1 MQRYIDKFLR
11 YLEIEK
17 NASLHTLLNYG
28 LDLKDFQ
35 AFVGEIDIERIDYLL
50 LRKYMAHL
58 KERNMRSKT
67 VSRKLSCLRSFFR
80 FLCREGYLKNNPV
93 LTLMSPKKEKTLPV
107 FLTEEEVIQ
116 LIESPPQDTEQGLRD
131 RAILETLYSTGM
143 RVSELINL
151 NASDIDFIGGVVKVM
166 GKGKKERLLP
176 IGDKATEAIR
186 KYLDK
191 RKKPAEALFLNKNYR
206 RITDRGIRDILS
218 RYIRNL
224 SLKKG
229 ISPHKIRH
237 SFATHLLNR
246 GADLRSVQELLG
258 HANISTTQI
267 YTHLTTDR
275 LKKIYDRAHPRA

>member
-35 AFVGEIDIERIDYLL
+35 AFVGEIDIEKIDYLL
-50 LRKYMAHL
+50 LRKYLAHL